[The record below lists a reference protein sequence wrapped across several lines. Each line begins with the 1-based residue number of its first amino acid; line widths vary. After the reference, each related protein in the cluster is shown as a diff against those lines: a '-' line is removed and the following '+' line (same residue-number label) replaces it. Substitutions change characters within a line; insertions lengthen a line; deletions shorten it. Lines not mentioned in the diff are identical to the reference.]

1 MGRYFSLALVIFGAL
16 VQSSLVPLLW
26 PGDIRPDL
34 VLIMALAW
42 MLLAGVTE
50 GLLWAVVGGVLQ
62 DWLNQTP
69 TGTMALALVAAC
81 GAALFFAGQIT
92 RANWVLPP
100 LIALGGTL
108 IYYAAL
114 VVLLVII
121 RRPMEIGYVLRSV
134 VLPCA
139 LLNAFGML
147 ILYRL
152 LGVIYAIARPNRIG
166 LSGG

>member
-1 MGRYFSLALVIFGAL
+1 MGRYFSLVLILIGAL

-26 PGDIRPDL
+26 PGDVRPDL
-34 VLIMALAW
+34 VLMMALAW

-69 TGTMALALVAAC
+69 TGTMALVLVAAC

-100 LIALGGTL
+100 LVAFGGTL

-114 VVLLVII
+114 AVLLIII
-121 RRPMEIGYVLRSV
+121 RRPIDIGYLLRSV

-147 ILYRL
+147 IIYQL
-152 LGVIYAIARPNRIG
+152 LGLIHTVARPNRAG